1 VNSNRP
7 VVVIGPI
14 YSDTV
19 FAGLARLPLAGEEV
33 QAVDVGWAPGGYAIS
48 ALAFHRLEVPTT
60 LCGEV
65 GADLYGDALLTA
77 FRAQG
82 LATRRVRQDPGT
94 HTNLAVTL
102 NWDGDR
108 GIVSYGRGAV
118 APAEWY
124 EEALAEAGAGAV
136 LYLSARHPH
145 ARKLATLA
153 RSLSQEVALSLS
165 WHPEFLTSWAL
176 RDLLPLADMLFC
188 NVPEAL
194 LVTSESR
201 PERAGA
207 VLAESVPEVVVTR
220 GAEGATA
227 WDHGRAVAAPAR
239 SVVLVDA
246 TGAGDVFSATY
257 VAARLWGWPVERRLA
272 AANWAAGHAIGAI
285 GGGNSSPTR
294 DVLMRGLEGASHA
307 EVG

>member
-1 VNSNRP
+1 MNGPVD

-19 FAGLARLPLAGEEV
+19 FAGLTRLPLAGEEV
-33 QAVDVGWAPGGYAIS
+33 AAGEVGWAPGGYAIS
-48 ALAFHRLEVPTT
+48 ALAFQRLGLNTV

-65 GADLYGDALLTA
+65 GEDLYGNALLTA
-77 FRAQG
+77 FRREG
-82 LATRRVRQDPGT
+82 LPTQRVKQDPDT

-108 GIVSYGRGAV
+108 GIVSYGRSET
-118 APAEWY
+118 APLAWY
-124 EEALAEAGAGAV
+124 EETLREAGAGAV

-145 ARKLATLA
+145 AKPLAVLA

-194 LVTSESR
+194 LVTQESQH
-201 PERAGA
+201 EQAGA

-220 GAEGATA
+220 GAEGARA
-227 WDHGRAVAAPAR
+227 WEHGRVLSAPAR
-239 SVVLVDA
+239 PVVLVDA

-257 VAARLWGWPVERRLA
+257 VAARRWGWTAERRLA
-272 AANWAAGHAIGAI
+272 AANWAAGHAIGSI
-285 GGGNSSPTR
+285 GGGSSSPTR
-294 DVLMRGLEGASHA
+294 EILLKGLEGASHA